1 MCRSTTAKQQ
11 EREQLKKDIEAFL
24 SKGKEITLLPIE
36 SNRCNRLNTPA
47 FNDGW
52 DIDELP

>member
-1 MCRSTTAKQQ
+1 MLRSTTAKQQ

-24 SKGKEITLLPIE
+24 NKGNEITVLPIE
-36 SNRCNRLNTPA
+36 PNRQNKLNTPA

-52 DIDELP
+52 DTDELP

>member
-1 MCRSTTAKQQ
+1 MLRSTTAKQKD
-11 EREQLKKDIEAFL
+11 REQIKKDIEAFL
-24 SKGKEITLLPIE
+24 SKGKEISILPIE
-36 SNRCNRLNTPA
+36 PNRQNKLNTPA